1 MRDLPRR
8 TATAIV
14 YGAVVLLAI
23 AAPPIVF
30 WILLAAVAVV
40 GLAELVA
47 LRAGAASAA
56 LGALFLAGLVSLG
69 LLRAYGSAGAHHAIA
84 GELPV
89 WLFLVLVPTWAAD
102 VAAYLVG
109 STVGR
114 HKMAP
119 RVSPGKTWE
128 GTLAGLVAC
137 GLAAFGVGATFGLG
151 RAIVAI
157 VAIGLG
163 IVGLGG
169 DLFESSVKRRA
180 GVKDSG
186 SLLPGHGGVLD
197 RLDSTVSGAVFVL
210 MALLLGTAAGLG

>member
-1 MRDLPRR
+1 ASRQRRRRPRRGGRGRDRDAPVRARPSRSRPPHPHRRRAARLELPAVGGRVRGDVGDAGALARLRGQGSRRGPRLVRVTRTTIRPLMRDLPRR

-47 LRAGAASAA
+47 LRAGAAPA
-56 LGALFLAGLVSLG
+56 ALFLAGLVSLG

-102 VAAYLVG
+102 VAA
-109 STVGR
+109 
-114 HKMAP
+114 
-119 RVSPGKTWE
+119 
-128 GTLAGLVAC
+128 
-137 GLAAFGVGATFGLG
+137 
-151 RAIVAI
+151 
-157 VAIGLG
+157 
-163 IVGLGG
+163 
-169 DLFESSVKRRA
+169 
-180 GVKDSG
+180 
-186 SLLPGHGGVLD
+186 
-197 RLDSTVSGAVFVL
+197 
-210 MALLLGTAAGLG
+210 